1 MREIFDQLNSSVDF
15 LAWELRPASLDLL
28 GLDAALRT
36 YVQNWSEQFGIEAAY
51 HSTGMEGARLLPDVE
66 TQLYRIFQEALQNVH
81 RHANAD
87 RVNVLFERPD
97 GQAVL
102 IVEDNGAGY
111 DPEQSIN
118 DERGMGLINMSERA
132 ALVNGNIEIESQKGV
147 GTTVFARV
155 PVSDVI

>member
-1 MREIFDQLNSSVDF
+1 
-15 LAWELRPASLDLL
+15 
-28 GLDAALRT
+28 
-36 YVQNWSEQFGIEAAY
+36 
-51 HSTGMEGARLLPDVE
+51 MEGARLLPDVE

-132 ALVNGNIEIESQKGV
+132 ALVNGNIEIESQEGV